1 MTFNEFKVL
10 AKGMKAVYTSQ
21 NFLPDAD
28 SVKIWYELLKDLP
41 YELANV
47 AIQRHMATN
56 KFPPTVAEIR
66 AAAVE
71 SVYKPV
77 DWSDGWEQFRKAVSR
92 YGYYQQEAA
101 LNSLDDLTRRV
112 VKRLGWKQLCE
123 SENQMQDRANFR
135 MIYEQEQQREE
146 EKAALPTGLKTQIEK
161 LQEEVVKKLGERHEE
176 I

>member
-10 AKGMKAVYTSQ
+10 VKGMKAVYTSP

-28 SVKIWYELLKDLP
+28 SVKIWYRLLGDLP
-41 YELANV
+41 YELANI
-47 AIQRHMATN
+47 AIQRHMSTN

-66 AAAVE
+66 QAAVQT
-71 SVYKPV
+71 V
-77 DWSDGWEQFRKAVSR
+77 DAPQDWADGWEQFRKAVSKF
-92 YGYYQQEAA
+92 GYYQQDAA
-101 LNSLDDLTRRV
+101 LASMDETTRKV

-123 SENQMQDRANFR
+123 SENPMQDRANFR

-146 EKAALPTGLKTQIEK
+146 EKAALPAGLQRQIER
-161 LQEEVVKKLGERHEE
+161 LQGEAVKEIGDGHEK